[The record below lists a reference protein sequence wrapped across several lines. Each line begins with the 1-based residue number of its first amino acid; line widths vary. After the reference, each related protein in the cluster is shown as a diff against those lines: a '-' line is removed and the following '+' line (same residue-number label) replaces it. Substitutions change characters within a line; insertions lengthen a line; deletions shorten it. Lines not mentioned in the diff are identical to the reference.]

1 MKTYYTN
8 SLHTKLSDIM
18 KVGVEV
24 VIASEAM
31 AEIAAKDRENLK
43 LKAAI
48 SVWKA
53 THDLLKQEIAELK
66 ADNERLKGEA
76 AAWEKSTNIEWEQ
89 AEEAIN
95 KLSRLTAALKDDE
108 RAERVDFYDTADS
121 AISVA
126 YPGVKR
132 GYWGVTHIPNYGIL
146 RGAIEKAIREAIND
160 YRAEMLKEV
169 L

>member
-53 THDLLKQEIAELK
+53 TRGDLKSAGSSRAAIGK
-66 ADNERLKGEA
+66 RRLKH
-76 AAWEKSTNIEWEQ
+76 
-89 AEEAIN
+89 IN
-95 KLSRLTAALKDDE
+95 P
-108 RAERVDFYDTADS
+108 S
-121 AISVA
+121 A
-126 YPGVKR
+126 
-132 GYWGVTHIPNYGIL
+132 
-146 RGAIEKAIREAIND
+146 
-160 YRAEMLKEV
+160 
-169 L
+169 